1 MENVWYTE
9 INLGTNPA
17 EGHYDV
23 IGDFNNALF
32 TVTELSYQPVQ

>member
-17 EGHYDV
+17 EGHYIV
-23 IGDFNNALF
+23 GDFNNALF
-32 TVTELSYQPVQ
+32 IEQLNSYQPVK

>member
-32 TVTELSYQPVQ
+32 IEQLNSYRPVN